1 MPIESGS
8 GRQAHPAVQEYLRS
22 LLIGI
27 AAQWLPS
34 LARAPFQR
42 DNESD
47 PLDPGASFRLCF

>member
-8 GRQAHPAVQEYLRS
+8 RAAGSPAVQEYLRS

-47 PLDPGASFRLCF
+47 PLDPGASFRLGF